1 MLERIYLSKRNNRL
15 IKGSSVRAIVHRLP
29 FKTMPKLMLQ
39 GLVMDSAKKLNCF
52 PPRGG
57 TSDFYSPRM
66 IMHKE
71 VLDYE
76 KHCVV
81 PYGSYV
87 QAHDENDPTHSLK
100 PRAIDGIY
108 LRFLSNLQGGHNIM
122 NLMTGQVIKQRQ
134 VTMIPMTQHIIECV
148 HKLAQREKMPEG
160 MKVTSKTRV
169 IF

>member
-15 IKGSSVRAIVHRLP
+15 IKSRVRAMVHRLP

-52 PPRGG
+52 PPKGG
-57 TSDFYSPRM
+57 ISHFYSPRM

-81 PYGSYV
+81 PFGTYV
-87 QAHDENDPTHSLK
+87 QAHDENDPTNSLK
-100 PRAIDGIY
+100 PREIDGI
-108 LRFLSNLQGGHNIM
+108 S
-122 NLMTGQVIKQRQ
+122 
-134 VTMIPMTQHIIECV
+134 
-148 HKLAQREKMPEG
+148 
-160 MKVTSKTRV
+160 
-169 IF
+169 